1 MELTKLGEK
10 TYCIQNPTNIGIYKL
25 DDEKVCLIDTG
36 NDKESGR
43 KILKIINEQN
53 WQVECIIN
61 THSNAD
67 HVGGNKFIQ
76 DRTNC
81 KILSSKIETAIINNP
96 ELEPAFLY
104 GAMPLN
110 ELNNKFLL
118 AKESNC
124 QIIDNNLPEGLEYF
138 TLKGHFIDMIGIK
151 TSDNI
156 YFLGDSIFSEE
167 TINKYH
173 IFFIYDVEKY
183 LQTLDFLE
191 TLNGTFYIP
200 SHVKPLTDLKELI
213 KINKNKINEI
223 CNAILNTCQNPITTE
238 EIIKNI
244 FDTYNLEININQ
256 YALLGSTIKSYLTYL
271 NNQNKVEY
279 FFKDNLLYWVIKKGE

>member
-81 KILSSKIETAIINNP
+81 KILSSKKETAIINNP
-96 ELEPAFLY
+96 ELEPALLY

-118 AKESNC
+118 AKESDC
-124 QIIDNNLPEGLEYF
+124 QVIDNNLPEGLEYF

-213 KINKNKINEI
+213 KLNKNKINEI
-223 CNAILNTCQNPITTE
+223 CNAILNACQNPTTTE

-256 YALLGSTIKSYLTYL
+256 YVLLGSTIKSYLTYL
-271 NNQNKVEY
+271 NNQNRVEY
-279 FFKDNLLYWVIKKGE
+279 FFKDNLLYWLIKNN

>member
-25 DDEKVCLIDTG
+25 DDDKICIIDTG

-67 HVGGNKFIQ
+67 HIGGNKFIQ

-81 KILSSKIETAIINNP
+81 KILSSKTETAIINNP

-213 KINKNKINEI
+213 KLNKNKINEI
-223 CNAILNTCQNPITTE
+223 CNATLNTCQNPITTE
-238 EIIKNI
+238 EIIKKI

-271 NNQNKVEY
+271 NNQNRVEY
-279 FFKDNLLYWVIKKGE
+279 FFKDNLLYWLIKNN

>member
-25 DDEKVCLIDTG
+25 DDNKICLIDTG

-81 KILSSKIETAIINNP
+81 KILSSKKETAIINNP
-96 ELEPAFLY
+96 ELEPALLY

-118 AKESNC
+118 AKESDC
-124 QIIDNNLPEGLEYF
+124 QVIDNNLPEGLEYF

-200 SHVKPLTDLKELI
+200 SHVKPLSDLKELI
-213 KINKNKINEI
+213 KLNKNKINEI
-223 CNAILNTCQNPITTE
+223 CNAILNACQNPITTE
-238 EIIKNI
+238 EIIKKI

-271 NNQNKVEY
+271 NNQNRVEY
-279 FFKDNLLYWVIKKGE
+279 FFKDNLLYWLIKNN

>member
-213 KINKNKINEI
+213 KLNKNKINEI
-223 CNAILNTCQNPITTE
+223 CNKILSFCQNPVTTE

-279 FFKDNLLYWVIKKGE
+279 FFKDNLLYWVIKNN

>member
-25 DDEKVCLIDTG
+25 DDNKICLIDTG

-96 ELEPAFLY
+96 ELEPALLY

-118 AKESNC
+118 AKESDC
-124 QIIDNNLPEGLEYF
+124 QVIDNNLPEGLEYF

-213 KINKNKINEI
+213 KLNKNKIIEI
-223 CNAILNTCQNPITTE
+223 CNAILNACQNPITTE
-238 EIIKNI
+238 EIIKKI

-271 NNQNKVEY
+271 NNQNRVEY
-279 FFKDNLLYWVIKKGE
+279 FFKDNLLYWLIKNN

>member
-76 DRTNC
+76 NRTNC
-81 KILSSKIETAIINNP
+81 KILSSKMETAIINNP
-96 ELEPAFLY
+96 EVEPAFLY

-124 QIIDNNLPEGLEYF
+124 QVIDSNLPEGLECF
-138 TLKGHFIDMIGIK
+138 TLKGHFFDMIGIK
-151 TSDNI
+151 TSDNV

-173 IFFIYDVEKY
+173 VFFIYDVEKY

-213 KINKNKINEI
+213 KLNKNKINEI
-223 CNAILNTCQNPITTE
+223 CNTILNACQNPITTE
-238 EIIKNI
+238 EIIKKI
-244 FDTYNLEININQ
+244 FDTYNLQININQ

-271 NNQNKVEY
+271 NNQNKIEF
-279 FFKDNLLYWVIKKGE
+279 FFKDNLLYWTIKKGE

>member
-67 HVGGNKFIQ
+67 HIGGNKFIQ

-81 KILSSKIETAIINNP
+81 KILSSKTETAIINNP

-124 QIIDNNLPEGLEYF
+124 QIIDNNLPEGLENF

-213 KINKNKINEI
+213 KLNKNKINEI

-238 EIIKNI
+238 EIIKKI

-271 NNQNKVEY
+271 NNQNRVEY
-279 FFKDNLLYWVIKKGE
+279 FFKDNLLYWLIKNN

>member
-25 DDEKVCLIDTG
+25 DDNKICLIDTG

-81 KILSSKIETAIINNP
+81 KILSSKKETAIINNP
-96 ELEPAFLY
+96 ELEPALLY

-118 AKESNC
+118 AKESDC
-124 QIIDNNLPEGLEYF
+124 QVIDNNLPEGLEYF

-213 KINKNKINEI
+213 KLNKNKINEI
-223 CNAILNTCQNPITTE
+223 CNAILNACQNPITTE
-238 EIIKNI
+238 EIIKKI
-244 FDTYNLEININQ
+244 FETYNLEININQ

-271 NNQNKVEY
+271 NNQNRVEY
-279 FFKDNLLYWVIKKGE
+279 FFKDNLLYRLIKNN

>member
-25 DDEKVCLIDTG
+25 DDEKICLIDTG

-81 KILSSKIETAIINNP
+81 KILSSKKETAIINNP
-96 ELEPAFLY
+96 ELEPALLY

-118 AKESNC
+118 AKESDC
-124 QIIDNNLPEGLEYF
+124 QVIDNNLPEGLEYF

-213 KINKNKINEI
+213 KLNKNKINEI
-223 CNAILNTCQNPITTE
+223 CNAILNACQNPITTE

-271 NNQNKVEY
+271 NNQNRVEY
-279 FFKDNLLYWVIKKGE
+279 FFKDNLLYWLIKNN

>member
-213 KINKNKINEI
+213 KLNKNKINEI
-223 CNAILNTCQNPITTE
+223 CNKILSFCQNPVTTE

-279 FFKDNLLYWVIKKGE
+279 FFKDNLLYWLIKNN

>member
-36 NDKESGR
+36 NDKDSGR

-81 KILSSKIETAIINNP
+81 KILSSKIETVIINNP
-96 ELEPAFLY
+96 ELEPALLY
-104 GAMPLN
+104 GAMPVN

-118 AKESNC
+118 AKESTC
-124 QIIDNNLPEGLEYF
+124 QVIDNNLPEGLEYF
-138 TLKGHFIDMIGIK
+138 TLKGHFFDMIGIK

-223 CNAILNTCQNPITTE
+223 CNNILSFCQNPITTE
-238 EIIKNI
+238 KIIKNI
-244 FDTYNLEININQ
+244 FDTYNLQININQ

-271 NNQNKVEY
+271 NNQDKIEY
-279 FFKDNLLYWVIKKGE
+279 FFNDNQLYWTIKKGE

>member
-10 TYCIQNPTNIGIYKL
+10 TYCIQNPANIGIYKL
-25 DDEKVCLIDTG
+25 DDEKICLIDTG

-81 KILSSKIETAIINNP
+81 KILSSKKETAIINNP
-96 ELEPAFLY
+96 ELEPALLY

-118 AKESNC
+118 AKESDC
-124 QIIDNNLPEGLEYF
+124 QVIDNNLPEGLEYF

-213 KINKNKINEI
+213 KLNKNKIIEI
-223 CNAILNTCQNPITTE
+223 CNAILNACQNPITTE
-238 EIIKNI
+238 EIIKKI

-271 NNQNKVEY
+271 NNQNRVEY
-279 FFKDNLLYWVIKKGE
+279 FFKDNLLYWLIKNN

>member
-25 DDEKVCLIDTG
+25 DDNKICLIDTG

-81 KILSSKIETAIINNP
+81 KILSSKKETAIINNP
-96 ELEPAFLY
+96 ELEPALLY

-118 AKESNC
+118 AKESDC
-124 QIIDNNLPEGLEYF
+124 QVIDNNLPEGLEYF

-213 KINKNKINEI
+213 KLNKNKINEI
-223 CNAILNTCQNPITTE
+223 CNAILNACQNPITTE
-238 EIIKNI
+238 EIIKKI

-271 NNQNKVEY
+271 NNQNRIEY
-279 FFKDNLLYWVIKKGE
+279 FFKDNLLYWLIKNN

>member
-96 ELEPAFLY
+96 ELEPALLY

-124 QIIDNNLPEGLEYF
+124 QVIDNNLPEGLEYF

-156 YFLGDSIFSEE
+156 YFLGDSLFSEE

-213 KINKNKINEI
+213 KLNKNKINEI
-223 CNAILNTCQNPITTE
+223 CNAILNACQNPITTE
-238 EIIKNI
+238 KIIKNI
-244 FDTYNLEININQ
+244 FDTYNLQININQ
-256 YALLGSTIKSYLTYL
+256 YVLLGSTIKSYLTYL

>member
-124 QIIDNNLPEGLEYF
+124 QVIDNNLPEGLEYF

-200 SHVKPLTDLKELI
+200 SHVKPLTNLKELI
-213 KINKNKINEI
+213 KLNKNKIHEI
-223 CNAILNTCQNPITTE
+223 CNTILNACQNPITTE
-238 EIIKNI
+238 EIIKKI

-279 FFKDNLLYWVIKKGE
+279 FFKDNLLYWLIKNN

>member
-25 DDEKVCLIDTG
+25 DDNKICLIDTG

-81 KILSSKIETAIINNP
+81 KILSSKKETAIINNP
-96 ELEPAFLY
+96 ELEPALLY

-118 AKESNC
+118 AKESDC
-124 QIIDNNLPEGLEYF
+124 QVIDNNLPEGLEYF

-156 YFLGDSIFSEE
+156 YFLGDSIFSKE

-213 KINKNKINEI
+213 KLNKNKINEI
-223 CNAILNTCQNPITTE
+223 CNAILNACQNPITTE

-271 NNQNKVEY
+271 NNQNRVEY
-279 FFKDNLLYWVIKKGE
+279 FFKDNLLYWLIKNN

>member
-25 DDEKVCLIDTG
+25 DNEKVCLIDTG

-96 ELEPAFLY
+96 ELEPALLY

-124 QIIDNNLPEGLEYF
+124 QVIDNNLPDGLEHF

-200 SHVKPLTDLKELI
+200 SK
-213 KINKNKINEI
+213 
-223 CNAILNTCQNPITTE
+223 
-238 EIIKNI
+238 
-244 FDTYNLEININQ
+244 
-256 YALLGSTIKSYLTYL
+256 
-271 NNQNKVEY
+271 
-279 FFKDNLLYWVIKKGE
+279 

>member
-53 WQVECIIN
+53 WKVECIIN

-96 ELEPAFLY
+96 ELEPALLY

-124 QIIDNNLPEGLEYF
+124 QVIDNNLPEGLEYF

-183 LQTLDFLE
+183 LQTLDYLE

-213 KINKNKINEI
+213 KLNKNKINEI
-223 CNAILNTCQNPITTE
+223 CNAILNACQNPITTE
-238 EIIKNI
+238 EIIKKI

-271 NNQNKVEY
+271 NNQNRVEY
-279 FFKDNLLYWVIKKGE
+279 FFKDNLLYWLIKNN

>member
-67 HVGGNKFIQ
+67 HIGGNKFIQ

-81 KILSSKIETAIINNP
+81 KILSSKTETAIINNP

-213 KINKNKINEI
+213 KLNKNKINEI

-238 EIIKNI
+238 KIIKNI
-244 FDTYNLEININQ
+244 FDTYNLQININQ

-271 NNQNKVEY
+271 NNQNRVEY
-279 FFKDNLLYWVIKKGE
+279 FFKDNLLYWLIKNN

>member
-96 ELEPAFLY
+96 ELEPALLY

-110 ELNNKFLL
+110 ELNNKFLF

-124 QIIDNNLPEGLEYF
+124 QVIDNNLPEGLEYF

-183 LQTLDFLE
+183 LQTLDYLE

-213 KINKNKINEI
+213 KLNKNKINEI
-223 CNAILNTCQNPITTE
+223 CNAILNACQNPTTTE
-238 EIIKNI
+238 EIIKKI

-279 FFKDNLLYWVIKKGE
+279 FFKDNLLYWVIKNN

>member
-25 DDEKVCLIDTG
+25 DDNKICLIDTG

-81 KILSSKIETAIINNP
+81 KILSSKKETAIINNP
-96 ELEPAFLY
+96 ELEPALLY

-118 AKESNC
+118 AKESDC
-124 QIIDNNLPEGLEYF
+124 QVIDNNLPEGLEYF

-213 KINKNKINEI
+213 KLNKNKINEI
-223 CNAILNTCQNPITTE
+223 CNAILNACQNPITTE
-238 EIIKNI
+238 EIIKKI
-244 FDTYNLEININQ
+244 FETYNLEININQ

-271 NNQNKVEY
+271 NNQNRVEY
-279 FFKDNLLYWVIKKGE
+279 FFKDNLLYWLIKNN

>member
-25 DDEKVCLIDTG
+25 DDNKICLIDTG

-81 KILSSKIETAIINNP
+81 KILSSKKETAIINNP
-96 ELEPAFLY
+96 ELEPALLY

-118 AKESNC
+118 AKESDC
-124 QIIDNNLPEGLEYF
+124 QVIDNNLPEGLEYF

-213 KINKNKINEI
+213 KLNKNKIIEI
-223 CNAILNTCQNPITTE
+223 CNAILNACQNPITTE
-238 EIIKNI
+238 EIIKKI
-244 FDTYNLEININQ
+244 FDTYNLEINIIQ

-271 NNQNKVEY
+271 NNQNRVEY
-279 FFKDNLLYWVIKKGE
+279 FFKDNLLYWLIKNN

>member
-25 DDEKVCLIDTG
+25 DDDKICIIDTG

-96 ELEPAFLY
+96 ELEPTLLY

-124 QIIDNNLPEGLEYF
+124 QVIDNNLPEGLEYF

-173 IFFIYDVEKY
+173 IFFIYDIEKY

-213 KINKNKINEI
+213 KVNKNKINEI
-223 CNAILNTCQNPITTE
+223 CNKILSFCQNPVTTE

-279 FFKDNLLYWVIKKGE
+279 FFKDNLLYWVIKNN

>member
-25 DDEKVCLIDTG
+25 DDNKICLIDTG

-81 KILSSKIETAIINNP
+81 KILSSKKETAIINNP
-96 ELEPAFLY
+96 ELEPALLY

-124 QIIDNNLPEGLEYF
+124 QVIDNNLPEGLEYF

-183 LQTLDFLE
+183 LQTLDYLE

-213 KINKNKINEI
+213 KLNKNKINEI
-223 CNAILNTCQNPITTE
+223 CNAILNACQNPITTE
-238 EIIKNI
+238 EIIKKI
-244 FDTYNLEININQ
+244 FETYNLEININQ

-271 NNQNKVEY
+271 NNQNRVEY
-279 FFKDNLLYWVIKKGE
+279 FFKDNLLYWLIKNN

>member
-96 ELEPAFLY
+96 ELEPALLY

-124 QIIDNNLPEGLEYF
+124 QVIDNNLPKGLEYF

-213 KINKNKINEI
+213 KLNKNKINEI
-223 CNAILNTCQNPITTE
+223 CNAILNACQNPTTTE

-271 NNQNKVEY
+271 NNQNRVEY
-279 FFKDNLLYWVIKKGE
+279 FFKDNLLYWLIKNN

>member
-67 HVGGNKFIQ
+67 HIGGNKFIQ

-81 KILSSKIETAIINNP
+81 KILSSKTETAIINNP
-96 ELEPAFLY
+96 ELEPALLY

-156 YFLGDSIFSEE
+156 CFLGDSIFSEE

-213 KINKNKINEI
+213 KLNKNKINEI
-223 CNAILNTCQNPITTE
+223 CNDILNTCQNPITTE
-238 EIIKNI
+238 EIIKKI

-271 NNQNKVEY
+271 NNQNRVEY
-279 FFKDNLLYWVIKKGE
+279 FFKDNLLYWLIKNN

>member
-124 QIIDNNLPEGLEYF
+124 QVIDNNLPEGLEYF

-213 KINKNKINEI
+213 KLNKNKINEI
-223 CNAILNTCQNPITTE
+223 SNAILNACQNPITTE
-238 EIIKNI
+238 EIIKKI
-244 FDTYNLEININQ
+244 FDTYNLELNINQ

-271 NNQNKVEY
+271 NNQNRVEY
-279 FFKDNLLYWVIKKGE
+279 FFKDNLLYWLIKNN

>member
-36 NDKESGR
+36 NDKDSGR

-96 ELEPAFLY
+96 ELEPALLY

-213 KINKNKINEI
+213 KLNKNKINEI
-223 CNAILNTCQNPITTE
+223 CNKILSFCQNPVTTE

-279 FFKDNLLYWVIKKGE
+279 FFKDNLLYWLIKNN

>member
-10 TYCIQNPTNIGIYKL
+10 TYCIQNPANIGIYKL
-25 DDEKVCLIDTG
+25 DDEKICLIDTG

-81 KILSSKIETAIINNP
+81 KILSSKKETAIINNP
-96 ELEPAFLY
+96 ELEPALLY

-118 AKESNC
+118 AKESDC
-124 QIIDNNLPEGLEYF
+124 QVIDNNLPEGLEYF

-213 KINKNKINEI
+213 KLNKNKINEI
-223 CNAILNTCQNPITTE
+223 CNAILNACQNPITTE

-256 YALLGSTIKSYLTYL
+256 YALLGSTIKII
-271 NNQNKVEY
+271 
-279 FFKDNLLYWVIKKGE
+279 FNLSK

>member
-10 TYCIQNPTNIGIYKL
+10 TYCIQNPANIGIYKL
-25 DDEKVCLIDTG
+25 DDEKICLIDTG

-81 KILSSKIETAIINNP
+81 KILSSKKETAIINNP
-96 ELEPAFLY
+96 ELEPALLY

-118 AKESNC
+118 AKESDC
-124 QIIDNNLPEGLEYF
+124 QVIDNNLPEGLEYF

-173 IFFIYDVEKY
+173 IFVIYDVEKY

-213 KINKNKINEI
+213 KLNKNKINEI
-223 CNAILNTCQNPITTE
+223 CNAILNACQNPITTE
-238 EIIKNI
+238 EIIKKI

-271 NNQNKVEY
+271 NNQNRIEY
-279 FFKDNLLYWVIKKGE
+279 FFKDNLLYWLIKNN

>member
-124 QIIDNNLPEGLEYF
+124 QVIDNNLPEGLEYF

-191 TLNGTFYIP
+191 TLNGTVYIP

-213 KINKNKINEI
+213 KLNKNKINEI

-238 EIIKNI
+238 EIIKKI
-244 FDTYNLEININQ
+244 FDTYNLELNINQ

-271 NNQNKVEY
+271 NNQNRVEY
-279 FFKDNLLYWVIKKGE
+279 FFKDNLLYWLIKNN

>member
-36 NDKESGR
+36 NDKDSGR

-96 ELEPAFLY
+96 ELEPALLY

-213 KINKNKINEI
+213 KLNKNKINEI
-223 CNAILNTCQNPITTE
+223 CNKILSFCQNPVTTE

-271 NNQNKVEY
+271 NNQNRVEY
-279 FFKDNLLYWVIKKGE
+279 FFKDNLLYWLIKSN

>member
-67 HVGGNKFIQ
+67 HIGGNKFIQ

-81 KILSSKIETAIINNP
+81 KILSSKTETAIINNP

-213 KINKNKINEI
+213 KVNKNKINEI

-238 EIIKNI
+238 EIIKKI

-271 NNQNKVEY
+271 NNQNRVEY
-279 FFKDNLLYWVIKKGE
+279 FFKDNLLYWLIKNN

>member
-25 DDEKVCLIDTG
+25 DDNKICLIDTG

-96 ELEPAFLY
+96 ELEPALLY

-124 QIIDNNLPEGLEYF
+124 QVIDNNLPEGLEYF

-213 KINKNKINEI
+213 KLNKNKINEI
-223 CNAILNTCQNPITTE
+223 CNAILNACQNPITTE
-238 EIIKNI
+238 EIIKKI

-271 NNQNKVEY
+271 NNQNRVEY
-279 FFKDNLLYWVIKKGE
+279 FFKDNLLYWLIKNN

>member
-36 NDKESGR
+36 NDKDSGR

-96 ELEPAFLY
+96 ELEPALLY
-104 GAMPLN
+104 GAMPVN

-118 AKESNC
+118 AKESTC
-124 QIIDNNLPEGLEYF
+124 QVIDNNLPAGLEYF
-138 TLKGHFIDMIGIK
+138 TLKGHFFDMIGIK

-223 CNAILNTCQNPITTE
+223 CNYILSFCQNPATTE

-279 FFKDNLLYWVIKKGE
+279 FFKDNLLYWVIKNN

>member
-10 TYCIQNPTNIGIYKL
+10 TYCIQNPANIGIYKL
-25 DDEKVCLIDTG
+25 DDEKICLIDTG

-81 KILSSKIETAIINNP
+81 KILSSKKETAIINNP
-96 ELEPAFLY
+96 ELEPALLY

-118 AKESNC
+118 AKESDC
-124 QIIDNNLPEGLEYF
+124 QVIDNNLPEGLEYF

-183 LQTLDFLE
+183 LQTLGFLE

-213 KINKNKINEI
+213 KLNKNKINEI
-223 CNAILNTCQNPITTE
+223 CNAILNACQNPITTE
-238 EIIKNI
+238 EIIKKI

-271 NNQNKVEY
+271 NNQNRIEY
-279 FFKDNLLYWVIKKGE
+279 FFKDNLLYWLIKNN

>member
-10 TYCIQNPTNIGIYKL
+10 TYCIQSPANIGIYKL
-25 DDEKVCLIDTG
+25 DDEKICLIDTG

-96 ELEPAFLY
+96 ELEPALLY

-118 AKESNC
+118 AKESDC
-124 QIIDNNLPEGLEYF
+124 QVIDNNLPEGLEYF

-213 KINKNKINEI
+213 KLNKNKINEI
-223 CNAILNTCQNPITTE
+223 CNAILNACQNPITTE
-238 EIIKNI
+238 EIIKKI

-271 NNQNKVEY
+271 NNQNRVEY
-279 FFKDNLLYWVIKKGE
+279 FFKDNLLYWLIKNN

>member
-25 DDEKVCLIDTG
+25 DDNKICLIDTG

-81 KILSSKIETAIINNP
+81 KILSSKKETAIINNP
-96 ELEPAFLY
+96 ELEPALLY

-118 AKESNC
+118 AKESDC
-124 QIIDNNLPEGLEYF
+124 QVIDNNLPEGLEYF

-156 YFLGDSIFSEE
+156 YFLGDSIFSKE

-213 KINKNKINEI
+213 KLNKNKINEI
-223 CNAILNTCQNPITTE
+223 CNAILNACQNPITTE
-238 EIIKNI
+238 EIIKKI
-244 FDTYNLEININQ
+244 FETYNLEININQ

-271 NNQNKVEY
+271 NNQNRVEY
-279 FFKDNLLYWVIKKGE
+279 FFKDNLLYWLIKNN

>member
-81 KILSSKIETAIINNP
+81 KILSSKKETAIINNP
-96 ELEPAFLY
+96 ELEPALLY

-118 AKESNC
+118 AKESDC
-124 QIIDNNLPEGLEYF
+124 QVIDNNLPEGLEYF

-213 KINKNKINEI
+213 KLNKNKINEI
-223 CNAILNTCQNPITTE
+223 CNAILNACQNPITTE
-238 EIIKNI
+238 EIIKKI

-271 NNQNKVEY
+271 NNQNRVEY
-279 FFKDNLLYWVIKKGE
+279 FFKDNLLYWLIKNN